1 MLALSFTLMSHG
13 IPKCSMTQGLKVGK
27 VSESRGKFTICLSA
41 IHIILYFSKK
51 NDILKWF
58 N

>member
-1 MLALSFTLMSHG
+1 ME
-13 IPKCSMTQGLKVGK
+13 VGK
-27 VSESRGKFTICLSA
+27 VSESREKFATRLSA